1 MQWLTTV
8 LGNGLFKDDVASS
21 KNPDQAVHALLEG
34 VESQFK
40 VSQCDG

>member
-1 MQWLTTV
+1 MV
-8 LGNGLFKDDVASS
+8 DNGVGERSIQGRRGKFQE
-21 KNPDQAVHALLEG
+21 PDQAVHALLEG